1 MYFGPM
7 KKFLSALLLILLSLP
22 AYAAT
27 DGRVGIA
34 ATVNDEVITMS
45 DVSSRT
51 HLYLS
56 GSRGTPPPDVRRQLE
71 QQALDKLIDEKLQM
85 QEAKTLGIA
94 IGPEQVD
101 EAFARIAQQNNFS
114 ADDFKRRLTADG
126 IRMGTLRDQLTAE
139 LAWSQVVRRKLRPQ
153 ISVSEAEIDNAMD
166 QISRGKGKARYRV
179 AEIFLAVP
187 DAAQDAAVKAEIGK
201 IAAELGKGARFPD
214 MARQFSQAPGAATGG
229 DLGWV
234 QEGQLDAK
242 IDAALKGMSTGQLS
256 APVRSATGYHLLF
269 LRDLQ
274 QPSSETAAQAAPAA
288 VAAPSAAVHLKQ
300 IAIPVADK
308 EPQALL
314 AAKLGRAQSLKSEI
328 TSCAAMEAKSKDFSS
343 PGTKDLGRVA
353 VGALPS
359 DIRMTVDALKVGELS
374 GPLRTKDGVVV
385 LMVCARDAAPAAPA
399 PAVAAAPR
407 DEGSREQVANQI
419 GMQRL
424 DQMQDRYLRDLR
436 ATAFIDKRI

>member
-1 MYFGPM
+1 MQ
-7 KKFLSALLLILLSLP
+7 KSLIALFLVLLSLP

-56 GSRGTPPPDVRRQLE
+56 GGHGVPPPEVKRQVE

-85 QEAKTLGIA
+85 QEAKALGITVT
-94 IGPEQVD
+94 PEQVD
-101 EAFARIAQQNNFS
+101 EAFARVAQQNNFTPE
-114 ADDFKRRLTADG
+114 DFRRRLVADG
-126 IRMGTLRDQLTAE
+126 IRMGTLRDQLMAE

-153 ISVSEAEIDNAMD
+153 ISVSEAEIDSAME

-187 DAAQDAAVKAEIGK
+187 DAAKDAAVRAEIEK
-201 IAAELGKGARFPD
+201 IAAELAKGARFPD
-214 MARQFSQAPGAATGG
+214 MARRFSQAPGAATGG

-234 QEGQLDAK
+234 QEGQLDPR
-242 IDAALKGMSTGQLS
+242 IDAALKGMSAGQLS
-256 APVRSATGYHLLF
+256 APVRSAAGYHLLF
-269 LRDLQ
+269 LRDMQ
-274 QPSSETAAQAAPAA
+274 QPSAGTAAAPAA
-288 VAAPSAAVHLKQ
+288 PVAAPSAVVHLKQ
-300 IAIPVADK
+300 IAIPVSDK

-314 AAKLGRAQSLKSEI
+314 AAKLGRAQALKSEI
-328 TSCAAMEAKSKDFSS
+328 ASCEAMAAKSKDFSS
-343 PGTKDLGRVA
+343 PGTRDLGKVA
-353 VGALPS
+353 VDALPPE
-359 DIRMTVDALKVGELS
+359 IRMTVDALKVGELS
-374 GPLRTKDGVVV
+374 GPLRTKDGIIV
-385 LMVCARDAAPAAPA
+385 LMVCARETAPQAAAPATP
-399 PAVAAAPR
+399 PR
-407 DEGSREQVANQI
+407 DEATREQVANRI